1 MVPSYI
7 ALLDKIAKSMRKENT
22 PMSNCKG
29 ITLTKQKVIV
39 GKATTV
45 VNLGVGILSSNSEL
59 AYLEVRLINVM
70 SHESILKAYA
80 NEAKKD
86 YH

>member
-1 MVPSYI
+1 
-7 ALLDKIAKSMRKENT
+7 
-22 PMSNCKG
+22 MSNCKG
-29 ITLTKQKVIV
+29 ITVTKQKVIV

-45 VNLGVGILSSNSEL
+45 VSLGVGIFPSNSEL
-59 AYLEVRLINVM
+59 AYLEVRLINAI